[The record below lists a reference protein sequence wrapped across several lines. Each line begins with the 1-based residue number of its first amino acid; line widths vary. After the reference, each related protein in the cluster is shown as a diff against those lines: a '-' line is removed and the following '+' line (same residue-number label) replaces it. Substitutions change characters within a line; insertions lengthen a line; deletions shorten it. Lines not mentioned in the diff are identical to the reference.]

1 MNINKFLNTVKY
13 LNFLIENVS
22 SDDVD
27 DVKDSIERTKEKM
40 DILNARIQS
49 RLMYDENTE
58 TLPFTKII
66 INFLDDVTL
75 NVRAAVQKAE
85 HNFYGKQ
92 KFNLISITDEYMIL
106 QQDTWDYRVGVIL
119 YYNNLKLGISQNGD
133 IQLFYN
139 EYGFISLGEKTRSS
153 LKELIKFEI
162 REKK

>member
-1 MNINKFLNTVKY
+1 MNIDKFLNTVKY

-22 SDDVD
+22 SDDIDNVRG
-27 DVKDSIERTKEKM
+27 SIERTKEKM

-49 RLMYDENTE
+49 RLMYDENVE
-58 TLPFTKII
+58 SLPFTKII
-66 INFLDDVTL
+66 INFFDDVKLT
-75 NVRAAVQKAE
+75 VRAAVQKAE

-119 YYNNLKLGISQNGD
+119 YYNNLKLGISQSGD

-139 EYGFISLGEKTRSS
+139 EYGFISSGEKTRSS
-153 LKELIKFEI
+153 IKELMRFEI

>member
-27 DVKDSIERTKEKM
+27 NVKDSIKRTKEKM
-40 DILNARIQS
+40 DILNSRIQS
-49 RLMYDENTE
+49 RLMYDENIE

-66 INFLDDVTL
+66 INFFDDVKLT
-75 NVRAAVQKAE
+75 VRAAVQKAE